1 MGANSGGFSRKIL
14 PFGPRLYLARGP
26 RHSDILE
33 RYPCDDD

>member
-14 PFGPRLYLARGP
+14 PFGPCLQQACGP
-26 RHSDILE
+26 SHSDILE